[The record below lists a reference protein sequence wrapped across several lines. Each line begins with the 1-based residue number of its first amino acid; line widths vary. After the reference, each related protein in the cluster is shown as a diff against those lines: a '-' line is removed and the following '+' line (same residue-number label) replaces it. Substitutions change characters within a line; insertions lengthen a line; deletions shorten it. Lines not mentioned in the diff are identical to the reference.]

1 MMRFRLM
8 AMIAAISLSVS
19 FTAVGQ
25 PQRASASDKS
35 GPASSGP
42 AGGKAAPGER
52 VAILSHVTLHSATLT
67 LADLLPGSAPSE
79 LREQAAAASLGAA
92 PQPPMARVIYRQQLQ
107 FLLQDDK
114 SLLAQIRIPTEI
126 RVERF
131 HQMITKQEIVS
142 AIEQALGGKS
152 ASEDA
157 LNLDA
162 LEWAAPVYAATSD
175 PGLRVIRIESDPARH
190 ETRFRLWTAKEPA
203 NLPFSVTVPGAAKL
217 PVLVATRGLAPGEVV
232 SATDFA
238 IEMRPAVEM
247 PAKPL
252 ATAAGLEGLES
263 RVTLRSG
270 QPVIRDDFG
279 RPVLVKPETL
289 ATLIVE
295 GNGFR
300 IKTMVTPLQQGVL
313 NQEIRVRN
321 NESRQVVEA
330 RVVGQDSLLKTR

>member
-1 MMRFRLM
+1 MRFRLIT
-8 AMIAAISLSVS
+8 MIAAISLLVS
-19 FTAVGQ
+19 LAAIGQ
-25 PQRASASDKS
+25 PQRASASGKS
-35 GPASSGP
+35 SPAS
-42 AGGKAAPGER
+42 GKATPGER
-52 VAILSHVTLHSATLT
+52 VALLSHVTLHSATLT
-67 LADLLPGSAPSE
+67 LADLLPSSAPSE
-79 LREQAAAASLGAA
+79 LRKQAAAASLGAA

-114 SLLAQIRIPTEI
+114 SLLAQISIPAEI

-131 HQMITKQEIVS
+131 HQMISKQEIVS
-142 AIEQALGGKS
+142 AIKQALGGKS
-152 ASEDA
+152 TSKED

-162 LEWAAPVYAATSD
+162 LEWAAPVYTATTD

-190 ETRFRLWTAKEPA
+190 ETRFRLWTANEPA

-217 PVLVATRGLAPGEVV
+217 PVLVATHGLAPGEVV

-252 ATAAGLEGLES
+252 ATATGLAGLES
-263 RVTLRSG
+263 HVALRSG
-270 QPVIRDDFG
+270 QPVVRDDFG

-313 NQEIRVRN
+313 NQKIRVRN
-321 NESRQVVEA
+321 NESHQVVEA
-330 RVVGQDSLLKTR
+330 RVVGQDSLLKTW